1 MKISFKE
8 FCGLTKEEQNYL
20 GANLNEDLSGHLK
33 KKKMGELDKL
43 LRVHDWWGFMS
54 DDSRSYKK
62 WKAEEEKIKALRD
75 LVGDDA
81 ESLYK
86 QYAKKAGVLEKK
98 NIDIPTSEKVNEVK
112 ERYSIFPEQNVST
125 KNIQLGYGD
134 GYVLPNKHHFVDTP
148 FDTTT
153 KWAAPPKN
161 KYM

>member
-20 GANLNEDLSGHLK
+20 GSNLNEDLSGNLK

-62 WKAEEEKIKALRD
+62 WKAEEEKIKTLRD
-75 LVGDDA
+75 LIGDDA

-86 QYAKKAGVLEKK
+86 QYAKKAGVMEKK
-98 NIDIPTSEKVNEVK
+98 NIVSKTKGGINE
-112 ERYSIFPEQNVST
+112 
-125 KNIQLGYGD
+125 
-134 GYVLPNKHHFVDTP
+134 
-148 FDTTT
+148 
-153 KWAAPPKN
+153 
-161 KYM
+161 